1 MPLTDA
7 FGRQITYA
15 RISVTDRCDLRCTY
29 CMAEE
34 MTFLP
39 RHEVLS
45 IEELAILARALV
57 ELGIRKI
64 RLTGGEPLIRR
75 GIVELAER
83 LGRIPQL
90 EQLCMTTNGTHLQTH
105 ARALSK
111 AGVSHINISL
121 DSINPLNF
129 RRMTR
134 VGNLQNVLQ
143 GIDAAQDAGFTSI
156 KLNCVALKNYNTD
169 EIPRLVDFALNKGLD
184 ISFIEEMPL
193 GKINGHGRASEFV
206 SSEEIRAILKPYFD
220 LMAEETEKKYSGP
233 ARYWRATGYR
243 NRIGFISPHSDN
255 FCGSCNRIRITATGK
270 LLLCLGHENSI
281 DLRKILRESPT
292 PEIELKTAIT
302 SVMQFKPERH
312 QFTFDDEP
320 QIVRF
325 MNMTGG

>member
-1 MPLTDA
+1 MPLIDA

-45 IEELAILARALV
+45 IEELAVLGRALV
-57 ELGIRKI
+57 DLGIRKI

-75 GIVELAER
+75 GIVELAET
-83 LGRIPQL
+83 LGQIPEL

-105 ARALSK
+105 VHALRK

-129 RRMTR
+129 RRLTR
-134 VGNLQNVLQ
+134 VGDLQQVLA
-143 GIDAAQDAGFTSI
+143 GIDAARTAGFASI
-156 KLNCVALKNYNTD
+156 KLNCVALKHYNAD
-169 EIPRLVDFALNKGLD
+169 EIPRLVDFALSKRMD

-193 GKINGHGRASEFV
+193 GKINGHERAAEFL
-206 SSEEIRAILKPYFD
+206 SSEEIRNILKPHIN
-220 LMAEETEKKYSGP
+220 LAAEKTEDKHSGP
-233 ARYWRATGYR
+233 ARYWRATGYE
-243 NRIGFISPHSDN
+243 NRVGFISPHSEN

-281 DLRKILRESPT
+281 DLRKILRESPQ
-292 PEIELKTAIT
+292 PEIQLKTAIT
-302 SVMQFKPERH
+302 NAMQFKPEKH
-312 QFTFDDEP
+312 QFALDDEP